1 MLYVW
6 TGWINAQWRGTTP
19 GLVERLQPWAL
30 PG

>member
-19 GLVERLQPWAL
+19 GLVERLWAL